1 MRTYVIRVT
10 SGDRTGWYHWD
21 WFTGESWIV
30 LGGDLCAFTRD
41 GTGGFIRPS
50 QFTTPTA
57 ARRML
62 PDVRRTA
69 RASGFAYATAPLKVE
84 LFAINPVAW
93 TLLNRHPL
101 RPRKRH
107 RRRNQK
113 PRR

>member
-1 MRTYVIRVT
+1 MRTYIIRVT

-50 QFTTPTA
+50 QFTTPTT
-57 ARRML
+57 ARRKL

-69 RASGFAYATAPLKVE
+69 RAAGFAYATAPLKVE
-84 LFAINPVAW
+84 LFAINPVAG
-93 TLLNRHPL
+93 TLLNRLPL
-101 RPRKRH
+101 RQHKRH
-107 RRRNQK
+107 RRRNQN